1 MRRALMLPSPNS
13 GVRQALSQLYQC
25 HRIGSPAECP
35 RTRGGNR
42 GPGIPLVPVGAS
54 RRLRA
59 RPGTGGLG
67 RGEPSD

>member
-35 RTRGGNR
+35 LPQPSAATKAWGTNTSVR
-42 GPGIPLVPVGAS
+42 S
-54 RRLRA
+54 RE
-59 RPGTGGLG
+59 RPKAAG
-67 RGEPSD
+67 